1 VARQHRIVHSVRSL
15 ILEAAHSQGGGFPA
29 LFIGELSMY
38 LGLDF
43 RMDTVRTLETK
54 KELVV
59 SLTPLIFWRPQGDS
73 DPCCRRES
81 AAKKP
86 YSAILNPFKPF
97 KTHLNAIKSRLDLR
111 LKLLSVN
118 DINEAPGKPA
128 LQKPASLFPV
138 ASI

>member
-1 VARQHRIVHSVRSL
+1 MACYVGVVHPVRSL
-15 ILEAAHSQGGGFPA
+15 TVEVWASQGGGFPA

-59 SLTPLIFWRPQGDS
+59 SLTPLIFWRPQGDFPRLRS
-73 DPCCRRES
+73 GPVLSKAQDKADPCCRRES

-86 YSAILNPFKPF
+86 YSALLNPLKP
-97 KTHLNAIKSRLDLR
+97 I
-111 LKLLSVN
+111 
-118 DINEAPGKPA
+118 
-128 LQKPASLFPV
+128 
-138 ASI
+138 